1 MYTSILLELS
11 MRERER
17 ERGRERERDVFTSA
31 YFHILCHIL
40 SVNPRYHMLHYIHI
54 NLVRPVLSYGFLFL
68 FFCNQSCLLLN
79 VIIFSSCL
87 YKLCFEVLSKSTF
100 QNNRFTN
107 LRFLFCYFLFF
118 AFYVNSTPS
127 LVIYFSSLRLLFL
140 SSDPS
145 FRTL

>member
-17 ERGRERERDVFTSA
+17 ERERERDVFTSA

-54 NLVRPVLSYGFLFL
+54 NLVRPVLSYRFLFL

-87 YKLCFEVLSKSTF
+87 YKLCFEVLSKSRF

-107 LRFLFCYFLFF
+107 LRFFVLLIFIFCFLRKFHSFISNIFLFF
-118 AFYVNSTPS
+118 KIT
-127 LVIYFSSLRLLFL
+127 FSFI
-140 SSDPS
+140 
-145 FRTL
+145 